1 MTIPMYNSVVKG
13 TNVVKLKSPIAAQ
26 MELTK
31 RCPYDCFFCYNYW
44 KAMKEMKKL
53 LSDMSETDAVFAA
66 NKLIEAEIFSVILSG
81 GEPTLVDYLPEIVS
95 LFSKASIDTTI
106 ITNGSLLTPTYLE
119 KLSKAGLNSMQ
130 ISMHHFIEEKMNMI
144 TGNPKSY
151 TRTLSGIQ
159 NAIKYFGAD
168 NFNVNMVVTKNTVSD
183 VKEMGIFLTNLGVK
197 YFSIGIVSYC
207 GEASINNL
215 VCNKKDL
222 EKAYLQ
228 LQDLSD
234 IIGVGITG
242 GMPYCVLPDE
252 NPEKPVQIA
261 NSCDAAISQIVV
273 SPNGDLRPC
282 VELPMV
288 VGNILRDNL
297 FDVWQNSPEL
307 IRIREFRNVPN
318 TCYPCELLSYC
329 HGGCRASALSFTGSE
344 TGKDPLM
351 EV

>member
-1 MTIPMYNSVVKG
+1 MAIPMYNSVVKG
-13 TNVVKLKSPIAAQ
+13 INVVKLKSPVAAQ

-31 RCPYDCFFCYNYW
+31 RCQYNCFFCYNYW
-44 KAMKEMKKL
+44 KANMATKKL
-53 LSDMSETDAVFAA
+53 LSDMSKEDAILASQ
-66 NKLIEAEIFSVILSG
+66 KLIEAEIFSVILSG

-95 LFSKASIDTTI
+95 LFSKANIDTTI
-106 ITNGSLLTPTYLE
+106 ITNGSCLTPTYLE
-119 KLSKAGLNSMQ
+119 ELSNAGLDSMQ
-130 ISMHHFIEEKMNMI
+130 ISMHHFIEEKMNRI
-144 TGNPKSY
+144 TGNQKSY
-151 TRTLSGIQ
+151 TMTLSGIK
-159 NAIKYFGAD
+159 NAIKYFKAD
-168 NFNVNMVVTKNTVSD
+168 NFNVNMVVTRDTVSD
-183 VKEMGIFLTNLGVK
+183 VKEMGVFLTGLGVK
-197 YFSIGIVSYC
+197 YFSVGIVSYC
-207 GEASINNL
+207 GEATINNL
-215 VCNKKDL
+215 VCDKEDL
-222 EKAYLQ
+222 RKVYLQ
-228 LQDLSD
+228 LQDLSS

-252 NPEKPVQIA
+252 DPEKPVQIA

-297 FDVWQNSPEL
+297 FSVWQDSPGL
-307 IRIREFRNVPN
+307 IRIREFRNAPT
-318 TCYPCELLSYC
+318 TCHPCELLSYC